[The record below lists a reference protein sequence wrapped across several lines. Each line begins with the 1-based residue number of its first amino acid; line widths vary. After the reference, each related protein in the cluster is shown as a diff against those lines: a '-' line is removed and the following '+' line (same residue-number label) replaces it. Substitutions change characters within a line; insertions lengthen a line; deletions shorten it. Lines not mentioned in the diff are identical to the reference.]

1 MHTETHTVGPDG
13 RSAEPGENSKG
24 TSPFKPSSTESAGAV
39 RAHQVIG
46 HGILTPTASSMM
58 THGRYD
64 LTQRML
70 EYTRRMLVTREYS
83 PRTQVTYLQWIKRF
97 MSHLGHP
104 HPRALGRAEVERYLG
119 YLANER
125 RMSAK
130 TRNQATSALAFLF
143 REVLG
148 SDEVASVKRARGG
161 KRLPTVLSYRE
172 VSRILG
178 ELSGRKRLAAE
189 LMYGTGMR
197 VSETLALRIKDLDF
211 DFDRT
216 IVRDGKGGKDRIVL
230 LPDALRPDLHRLI
243 ESVRQQHARDK
254 ANGAGWSPL
263 PGALHRKKTDA
274 GFELG
279 WQFLFPARKLSG
291 DPKTGRRGRYHLDK
305 TTVQRA
311 FRRAVQESGVIK
323 PATCHT
329 LRHSF
334 ATQMLHDGCDIRTVQ
349 DLLGHKD
356 IRTTMIYLHVLD
368 QVGSRV
374 RSPLDRDRKGASQSD

>member
-1 MHTETHTVGPDG
+1 MPTERRTVGPDG
-13 RSAEPGENSKG
+13 RSAVPGENSKG

-39 RAHQVIG
+39 RAHQAVG
-46 HGILTPTASSMM
+46 HRILTPTASSMM
-58 THGRYD
+58 THGRSD

-70 EYTRRMLVTREYS
+70 EYTRWMLVTREYS
-83 PRTQVTYLQWIKRF
+83 PRTQFTYLQWIKRF
-97 MSHLGHP
+97 MSHVGHP

-125 RMSAK
+125 QMSAK

-161 KRLPTVLSYRE
+161 RRLPTVLSYRE

-216 IVRDGKGGKDRIVL
+216 IVRDGKGGKDRVVM
-230 LPDALRPDLHRLI
+230 LPDALRPNLRRLI
-243 ESVRQQHARDK
+243 DSVRRQHAMDMT
-254 ANGAGWSPL
+254 NGAGWSPL
-263 PGALHRKKTDA
+263 PGALHRKKKDA
-274 GFELG
+274 GFEPG
-279 WQFLFPARKLSG
+279 WQFLFSARRLSR
-291 DPKTGRRGRYHLDK
+291 DPKTGRRGRHHLDK
-305 TTVQRA
+305 TALQRA
-311 FRRAVQESGVIK
+311 FRTAVQESDVIK

-329 LRHSF
+329 LRHNAESRIMPSS
-334 ATQMLHDGCDIRTVQ
+334 AVRVPS
-349 DLLGHKD
+349 
-356 IRTTMIYLHVLD
+356 RA
-368 QVGSRV
+368 GSQPFLVYAQRLN
-374 RSPLDRDRKGASQSD
+374 SA